1 MTDMPATGPSVFIVD
16 DDASTL
22 RALSRLLSLSGY
34 AVEAFASAPEFLGR
48 HQPAD
53 RGCVLADLRMPHM
66 SGLELQATL
75 ARSGNPLPV
84 IFLTAHGDIPTS
96 VQAIRG
102 GAEDFLTKPVHKGK
116 LLTAV
121 QRALA
126 QDAATF
132 MQDLRRR
139 ELQRQFDLLT
149 PREREVLA
157 RVVTG
162 KLNKEIA
169 RELGAAEGTIKAHR
183 ASIMEKFQ
191 VHSPV
196 ELGRLTQELVMLG
209 RKVDPRPQDEAP

>member
-1 MTDMPATGPSVFIVD
+1 MTDMPATVPTVFVVD
-16 DDASTL
+16 DDASML
-22 RALSRLLSLSGY
+22 RALSRMLTLAGY
-34 AVEAFASAPEFLGR
+34 AVEAFASAPEFLAR
-48 HQPAD
+48 HQPSD
-53 RGCVLADLRMPHM
+53 RGCILADLLMPHM
-66 SGLELQATL
+66 SGLELQAAL

-96 VQAIRG
+96 VQAIKG
-102 GAEDFLTKPVHKGK
+102 GAEDFLTKPVQKEK
-116 LLTAV
+116 LLAAV

-132 MQDLRRR
+132 GQDARRR

-157 RVVTG
+157 LVITG

-169 RELGAAEGTIKAHR
+169 AELGAAEGTIKAHR

-196 ELGRLTQELVMLG
+196 ELGRLAQELGALG
-209 RKVDPRPQDEAP
+209 RKTDHRTQADSP

>member
-1 MTDMPATGPSVFIVD
+1 MTDVPATVPTVFVVD
-16 DDASTL
+16 DDASML
-22 RALSRLLSLSGY
+22 RALSRMLTLAGY
-34 AVEAFASAPEFLGR
+34 VVEAFASAPEFLAR
-48 HQPAD
+48 HQPSV

-66 SGLELQATL
+66 SGLELQAAL
-75 ARSGNPLPV
+75 VRSGHPLPV

-96 VQAIRG
+96 VHAMKG
-102 GAEDFLTKPVHKGK
+102 GAEDFLTKPVQKDR

-132 MQDLRRR
+132 RQDARRR
-139 ELQRQFDLLT
+139 ELKRQFDILT

-157 RVVTG
+157 LVITG

-169 RELGAAEGTIKAHR
+169 GELGAAEGTIKAHR

-196 ELGRLTQELVMLG
+196 ELGRLTQELGALG
-209 RKVDPRPQDEAP
+209 RKVDHRTQAESP